1 MTTTTNLQI
10 KDTIKSYQKVVEQ
23 SLEKFFNEKIDKCSK
38 ISPLAKEMME
48 SLKEFSLRGGKR
60 IRPIL
65 TIFGYKA
72 IASSN
77 NPSVIHAALAVEL
90 MESFLLIHDDILDQD
105 DFRRGYYSMHKVYEL
120 KAKKFYPN
128 SDVKHFGTSMA
139 IMAGDILAV
148 LGSEAITR
156 ANFPEELRIKA
167 IDKFNRVVI
176 NTVFGEILDV
186 VSELKPEVSE
196 FDIIRVNEL
205 KTAIYTIEGPLHIG
219 AILANAS
226 QKQLETLTKYAIPL
240 GQAYQIHDD
249 ILGMFGDEKKLG
261 KPVGS
266 DLKEGKKT
274 ILILKALQLA
284 DNKQKQI
291 IMQSLGNKSLTQKQ
305 IDEVRKI
312 VIQTGSL
319 DYCKTLAQ
327 DLTEKAK
334 SHIIASDFRHEGKE
348 FLLSIADYMVNREK

>member
-1 MTTTTNLQI
+1 MIANNLQF
-10 KDTIKSYQKVVEQ
+10 KETIKSYQKIIEQ
-23 SLEKFFNEKIDKCSK
+23 SLDKFFDEKIERCSK

-72 IASSN
+72 ITSDI
-77 NPSVIHAALAVEL
+77 NPSIVQAALAVEL
-90 MESFLLIHDDILDQD
+90 MESFLLVHDDIIDQD

-120 KAKKFYPN
+120 KAKRLYPY
-128 SDVKHFGTSMA
+128 SDTKHFGTSMA
-139 IMAGDILAV
+139 VMAGDILSV

-156 ANFPEELRIKA
+156 SNFQEELKIKA
-167 IDKFNRVVI
+167 IDKFNRVII
-176 NTVFGEILDV
+176 NTAFGEIIEV
-186 VSELKPEVSE
+186 VSQIKPRISE
-196 FDIIRVNEL
+196 PDIMRVNEL

-219 AILANAS
+219 AILAGAS
-226 QKQLETLTKYAIPL
+226 QKQLDVLTKYAIPL

-261 KPVGS
+261 KPIGS

-274 ILILKALQLA
+274 ILILKTLQLA
-284 DNKQKQI
+284 TDNQKKI
-291 IMQSLGNKSLTQKQ
+291 IMKSLGNKALTQVQ
-305 IDEVRKI
+305 IDEIRKI
-312 VIQTGSL
+312 VMDTGAL
-319 DYCKTLAQ
+319 GYCRQLVKE
-327 DLTEKAK
+327 LTEKAK
-334 SHIIASDFRHEGKE
+334 SYILASDFRQEGKE